1 MSVGTLLW
9 HMGPVFCC
17 RCYCGD
23 FFAKR
28 LQEISPILTIGF
40 LSFVCWFFALHF
52 FFFYQIFISM
62 GRCFGLW
69 FRVFSEGIFVVIA
82 SAKSPRGIPPFWA
95 VVS

>member
-52 FFFYQIFISM
+52 FFFLPNLYKY
-62 GRCFGLW
+62 GALLW
-69 FRVFSEGIFVVIA
+69 PLVQGFQ
-82 SAKSPRGIPPFWA
+82 
-95 VVS
+95 